1 MNIIKDTI
9 AEIKNIPTQEKLI
22 ETLQESTVIVTFK
35 KLDGDER
42 IMTCTKNLSSIP
54 AENHPKGVKEGKP
67 GNITVWDVNA
77 QGWRSF
83 VYDRVIKV
91 EHLEQ

>member
-1 MNIIKDTI
+1 MNIVKDTI
-9 AEIKNIPTQEKLI
+9 AEIKNIPTEEKLI
-22 ETLQESTVIVTFK
+22 SLLQENTAIVTFK

-42 IMTCTKNLSSIP
+42 IMTCTKNLTHIP
-54 AENHPKGVKEGKP
+54 EANHPKGVKEGKP
-67 GNITVWDVNA
+67 GNITVWDTNA

-91 EHLEQ
+91 DLLE